1 MHKADIEK
9 LEDILTNQNKYK
21 QYLKLREIELSYT
34 PEEKLPK
41 NKMKSDKQDPR
52 TIKAGSNIS
61 TVERTV
67 EHLHNDIEYQMLYS
81 IVCNTPKFVNT
92 LNEYE
97 KVIYD
102 YRYKKVDF
110 MIYEWEEIAH
120 VLDNLAQKDEQ
131 TVGKTKALRIRNGML
146 KRLAEKIGYTLM

>member
-41 NKMKSDKQDPR
+41 DKMKSDKQDPR
-52 TIKAGSNIS
+52 TIRSGSNVS

-67 EHLHNDIEYQMLYS
+67 GHLHNDIEYQMLYS
-81 IVCNTPKFVNT
+81 IVCNTPKFINT

-97 KVIYD
+97 QTIYD
-102 YRYKKVDF
+102 YRYKKIDF

-120 VLDNLAQKDEQ
+120 VLDKLAQKDEQ
-131 TVGKTKALRIRNGML
+131 TVGKTKTLRIRNGML
-146 KRLAEKIGYTLM
+146 KRLAEQIGYTLM